1 MRFPKRTIFINNM
14 EKLEE
19 YLGAGVRG
27 AKRLIFLEL
36 ERNVHVPGVDAL
48 VEQIPAGFD
57 RDRMEEFYQETG
69 LNIRV
74 EVLKDW
80 DLTMYDRKGRYPRED
95 AVIWNHYF
103 MENVGEHPEWL
114 EPQDEADIL
123 VRYIYPLETEEKG
136 MENKKETEWMEK
148 VEQLLAQEAPE
159 TFDFKRLMK
168 EYYEKYQCN
177 FRTKIGED
185 TYSEMM
191 AAMPYARDGES
202 GLVNYLKYKNAD
214 MRYLYSYEKK
224 RYIVCLFDCDSSNDT
239 CELSSDIYATLW
251 GWNLK
256 KKQMQVERFR
266 VEGKTVLFS
275 PDTMNTGATMLNEYV
290 ENEYDVSSC
299 SVRKLYERIVLKAVD
314 EISEW
319 QARKSEGLEDVLEDV
334 FGKFL
339 CASGTLGNFTLVPYG
354 FNVKRYRKVKDDWF
368 LSLKLLEGNGEK
380 EMNEDLTCEDNGYI
394 IWDNSQ
400 FAQYVNMTYQWEFYQ
415 FIKDDERY
423 KELMEKGQKEICEI
437 LTRLIIRRGV
447 FMTAMLKIAK
457 CEELPEK
464 DDSNSDWNV
473 SSFYKEI
480 AREIFMNREIY
491 GSYEE
496 VLERI
501 VKLAEDDGVSEYV
514 GSIIDEA
521 KDKLRCL
528 KWLTD

>member
-1 MRFPKRTIFINNM
+1 M
-14 EKLEE
+14 E
-19 YLGAGVRG
+19 G
-27 AKRLIFLEL
+27 
-36 ERNVHVPGVDAL
+36 
-48 VEQIPAGFD
+48 
-57 RDRMEEFYQETG
+57 
-69 LNIRV
+69 
-74 EVLKDW
+74 
-80 DLTMYDRKGRYPRED
+80 
-95 AVIWNHYF
+95 
-103 MENVGEHPEWL
+103 
-114 EPQDEADIL
+114 
-123 VRYIYPLETEEKG
+123 
-136 MENKKETEWMEK
+136 
-148 VEQLLAQEAPE
+148 
-159 TFDFKRLMK
+159 
-168 EYYEKYQCN
+168 
-177 FRTKIGED
+177 
-185 TYSEMM
+185 
-191 AAMPYARDGES
+191 
-202 GLVNYLKYKNAD
+202 
-214 MRYLYSYEKK
+214 
-224 RYIVCLFDCDSSNDT
+224 
-239 CELSSDIYATLW
+239 
-251 GWNLK
+251 
-256 KKQMQVERFR
+256 FR
-266 VEGKTVLFS
+266 VEGKTVLFG

-290 ENEYDVSSC
+290 ENKYDVSSC
-299 SVRKLYERIVLKAVD
+299 SVRKLYERIVLKAED
-314 EISEW
+314 EISER
-319 QARKSEGLEDVLEDV
+319 QARKSEGLEDDLEDV

-339 CASGTLGNFTLVPYG
+339 CASGTLGNFTLVPYR

-423 KELMEKGQKEICEI
+423 KKLMAKGQKEICEI

-496 VLERI
+496 VLEKI

-521 KDKLRCL
+521 KDKLWCL

>member
-27 AKRLIFLEL
+27 TRRLIFLEL
-36 ERNVHVPGVDAL
+36 GRNRHVPGVDAL
-48 VEQIPAGFD
+48 VERIPEGFD

-74 EVLKDW
+74 EVHKDW

-95 AVIWNHYF
+95 AAIWNHYF

-114 EPQDEADIL
+114 EPQDKADIL

-136 MENKKETEWMEK
+136 MENKKVTEWMEK
-148 VEQLLAQEAPE
+148 VELLLAQEAPE

-168 EYYEKYQCN
+168 GYYEKYRRN

-191 AAMPYARDGES
+191 AAMPYVRDGES

-214 MRYLYSYEKK
+214 MRYLYSDEKK
-224 RYIVCLFDCDSSNDT
+224 KYIVRLFDCDSSNDT

-256 KKQMQVERFR
+256 KKEMQMEGFR
-266 VEGKTVLFS
+266 VEGKTVLFG

-290 ENEYDVSSC
+290 KKKYAVSSC
-299 SVRKLYERIVLKAVD
+299 SVRILYECIVLKAKENMPEEQDLKV
-314 EISEW
+314 
-319 QARKSEGLEDVLEDV
+319 LEDDLEDV

-339 CASGTLGNFTLVPYG
+339 CASGSLGNFTLVPYG

-368 LSLKLLEGNGEK
+368 LSLKLLEDNIEEELNDG
-380 EMNEDLTCEDNGYI
+380 LTCEDDGYI
-394 IWDNSQ
+394 IWDKSQ
-400 FAQYVNMTYQWEFYQ
+400 FAQYVNMTFQWEFYQ

-423 KELMEKGQKEICEI
+423 KELMEKRQKEICEI

-457 CEELPEK
+457 CEELLEK
-464 DDSNSDWNV
+464 DDSNFDWNV

-496 VLERI
+496 VLEKI

-521 KDKLRCL
+521 KDKLWCL